1 MKLVKENYKKICMY
15 IGLFLILFYP
25 FNISFK
31 DVIYP
36 NEYVNLIVQIVG
48 LLLVILPNYR
58 NILENLIKHYKVVI
72 ITGIVAILLIFFRNG
87 DIQNRH
93 FGMPFYILEF
103 FAILLIFSSTKEWQK
118 IFTHVFMF
126 FIIEHIIGTWFCFI
140 FKNFYYSNILPIF
153 SDFKTE
159 LLYQFE
165 HNQIAGFTHHY
176 STNATYLLQGIIFEI
191 FYLNYNIKNSK
202 KNIINYIILALNV
215 GAILLT
221 GKRAQL
227 FFGVLAILI
236 AIILKNKGYNIKIL
250 KKYYKQISIAMIC
263 GVAVILIV
271 PAFRGPIVRAY
282 EGFINKDMF
291 LTREPMKNL
300 AINKF
305 KESPVFGKGWGTYK
319 YYYHNEIITQERS
332 YMDAHNIYLQILSEL
347 GVFGIAV
354 FIGLN
359 AYIVIL
365 VLKVKNS
372 KNISKKSYLYV
383 FLAYHIYILLEG
395 IVGNSFYDIP
405 VLIPYGFFWA
415 MMLNLKIEGENN
427 ERKNID
433 D

>member
-1 MKLVKENYKKICMY
+1 MN
-15 IGLFLILFYP
+15 
-25 FNISFK
+25 
-31 DVIYP
+31 D
-36 NEYVNLIVQIVG
+36 
-48 LLLVILPNYR
+48 
-58 NILENLIKHYKVVI
+58 
-72 ITGIVAILLIFFRNG
+72 
-87 DIQNRH
+87 
-93 FGMPFYILEF
+93 
-103 FAILLIFSSTKEWQK
+103 
-118 IFTHVFMF
+118 
-126 FIIEHIIGTWFCFI
+126 
-140 FKNFYYSNILPIF
+140 
-153 SDFKTE
+153 
-159 LLYQFE
+159 
-165 HNQIAGFTHHY
+165 
-176 STNATYLLQGIIFEI
+176 
-191 FYLNYNIKNSK
+191 
-202 KNIINYIILALNV
+202 
-215 GAILLT
+215 
-221 GKRAQL
+221 
-227 FFGVLAILI
+227 
-236 AIILKNKGYNIKIL
+236 
-250 KKYYKQISIAMIC
+250 
-263 GVAVILIV
+263 
-271 PAFRGPIVRAY
+271 
-282 EGFINKDMF
+282 
-291 LTREPMKNL
+291 L